1 LVLLLLQACASAPQ
15 RDARDPLEPVN
26 RVVFGINE
34 AVDGALLKPAA
45 TVYRDVA
52 PSWMRKGVRNFFN
65 NLQDAWSV
73 VNNGLQGRGEE
84 MGNNLGRVML
94 NSSFGLLGLIDIA
107 SEAGIERDTAD
118 FGLTLGRW
126 GVAPGP
132 YIVLPLLGPSTVRE
146 VVALPVDR
154 SADPINQLESPSAI
168 GLTAVKL
175 IDIRAGFLGAD
186 SVLGGAAL
194 DKYTFTR
201 DAYLQ
206 RQRNKQYDGNPPEED
221 SAP

>member
-1 LVLLLLQACASAPQ
+1 
-15 RDARDPLEPVN
+15 
-26 RVVFGINE
+26 
-34 AVDGALLKPAA
+34 
-45 TVYRDVA
+45 
-52 PSWMRKGVRNFFN
+52 
-65 NLQDAWSV
+65 
-73 VNNGLQGRGEE
+73 
-84 MGNNLGRVML
+84 
-94 NSSFGLLGLIDIA
+94 
-107 SEAGIERDTAD
+107 
-118 FGLTLGRW
+118 
-126 GVAPGP
+126 
-132 YIVLPLLGPSTVRE
+132 VRE